1 MESKLPATNTHR
13 SGFIKFNPKINK
25 KKIMIIIIK
34 TSVSKLEFCQ
44 LNSTQVFFSIFGCDK
59 TIIRTDLAREID

>member
-1 MESKLPATNTHR
+1 
-13 SGFIKFNPKINK
+13 
-25 KKIMIIIIK
+25 MIIIIK

-59 TIIRTDLAREID
+59 TIIRTDLAREIDYENNWNFLKKKYG